1 MKRLRHQIKNI
12 AITVN
17 GLATSGLNQKRH
29 RICFINQPKPSSL
42 IARTRISWVKKN
54 AAAPKDAPCI
64 GNKLIVIDPEKV
76 ANNAK
81 VNGVVF
87 QFLAIVAG
95 IVCGCL
101 GLTDLKGF
109 AAFGPANVAIGG
121 AVVAKCGFKPSKY
134 FIGIDKVVVDGAS
147 LGFGTFVLF
156 WTLFYN
162 ICHLF

>member
-1 MKRLRHQIKNI
+1 MRAFLVVSSSSRDLLV
-12 AITVN
+12 A
-17 GLATSGLNQKRH
+17 A
-29 RICFINQPKPSSL
+29 SSL
-42 IARTRISWVKKN
+42 TALVLPDRPRPSTGK
-54 AAAPKDAPCI
+54 
-64 GNKLIVIDPEKV
+64 KLIVIDPEKV

-109 AAFGPANVAIGG
+109 AAFGLANVAIGG

>member
-1 MKRLRHQIKNI
+1 MSAQSASK
-12 AITVN
+12 
-17 GLATSGLNQKRH
+17 
-29 RICFINQPKPSSL
+29 
-42 IARTRISWVKKN
+42 
-54 AAAPKDAPCI
+54 
-64 GNKLIVIDPEKV
+64 KLIVIDPEKV

-109 AAFGPANVAIGG
+109 AAFVAANVAIGG

-134 FIGIDKVVVDGAS
+134 FVGIDKVIVDGAS

>member
-1 MKRLRHQIKNI
+1 MSPPDLH
-12 AITVN
+12 
-17 GLATSGLNQKRH
+17 GGLNREGISRRFKLLARSPRRGLVADRPRTTRSPASVPQAR
-29 RICFINQPKPSSL
+29 SSSSS
-42 IARTRISWVKKN
+42 T
-54 AAAPKDAPCI
+54 
-64 GNKLIVIDPEKV
+64 PEKV

-109 AAFGPANVAIGG
+109 AAFGLANVAIGG

>member
-1 MKRLRHQIKNI
+1 MSPPDLH
-12 AITVN
+12 
-17 GLATSGLNQKRH
+17 GGLNREGISRRFKLLARSP
-29 RICFINQPKPSSL
+29 RRGLVADRPRPRSPRPS
-42 IARTRISWVKKN
+42 TGK
-54 AAAPKDAPCI
+54 
-64 GNKLIVIDPEKV
+64 KLIVIDPEKV

-109 AAFGPANVAIGG
+109 AAFGLANVAIGG

>member
-1 MKRLRHQIKNI
+1 MSPPDLH
-12 AITVN
+12 
-17 GLATSGLNQKRH
+17 GGLNREGISRRFK
-29 RICFINQPKPSSL
+29 L
-42 IARTRISWVKKN
+42 LARSPRRGLVADRPRPIRSTGK
-54 AAAPKDAPCI
+54 
-64 GNKLIVIDPEKV
+64 KLIVIDPEKV

-109 AAFGPANVAIGG
+109 AAFGLANVAIGG

>member
-1 MKRLRHQIKNI
+1 MRAFLVVSSSSRDLLV
-12 AITVN
+12 A
-17 GLATSGLNQKRH
+17 A
-29 RICFINQPKPSSL
+29 SSL
-42 IARTRISWVKKN
+42 TALVPIALRSTGK
-54 AAAPKDAPCI
+54 
-64 GNKLIVIDPEKV
+64 KLIVIDPEKV

-109 AAFGPANVAIGG
+109 AAFGLANVAIGG

>member
-1 MKRLRHQIKNI
+1 MSPPDLH
-12 AITVN
+12 
-17 GLATSGLNQKRH
+17 GGLNREGISRRFKLLARSP
-29 RICFINQPKPSSL
+29 RRGLVSDRRNVP
-42 IARTRISWVKKN
+42 IALRSTGK
-54 AAAPKDAPCI
+54 
-64 GNKLIVIDPEKV
+64 KLIVIDPEKV

-109 AAFGPANVAIGG
+109 AAFGLANVAIGG

>member
-1 MKRLRHQIKNI
+1 MSPPDLHHGLNREGISRRFKRLARSPRRGLVSDRRNVPI
-12 AITVN
+12 ALRST
-17 GLATSGLNQKRH
+17 GK
-29 RICFINQPKPSSL
+29 
-42 IARTRISWVKKN
+42 
-54 AAAPKDAPCI
+54 
-64 GNKLIVIDPEKV
+64 KLIVIDPEKV

-109 AAFGPANVAIGG
+109 AAFGLANVAIGG

>member
-1 MKRLRHQIKNI
+1 MSPPDLHH
-12 AITVN
+12 
-17 GLATSGLNQKRH
+17 GLNREGISRRFKLLARSP
-29 RICFINQPKPSSL
+29 RRGLVSDRRNVP
-42 IARTRISWVKKN
+42 IALRSTGK
-54 AAAPKDAPCI
+54 
-64 GNKLIVIDPEKV
+64 KLIVIDPEKV

-109 AAFGPANVAIGG
+109 AAFGLANVAIGG

>member
-1 MKRLRHQIKNI
+1 MNREGISRRFKLLARSPRRGLVSDRRNVPIALRSTGK
-12 AITVN
+12 
-17 GLATSGLNQKRH
+17 
-29 RICFINQPKPSSL
+29 
-42 IARTRISWVKKN
+42 
-54 AAAPKDAPCI
+54 
-64 GNKLIVIDPEKV
+64 KLIVIDPEKV

-109 AAFGPANVAIGG
+109 AAFGLANVAIGG

>member
-1 MKRLRHQIKNI
+1 VRAFLVVSSSSRDLLV
-12 AITVN
+12 A
-17 GLATSGLNQKRH
+17 A
-29 RICFINQPKPSSL
+29 SSL
-42 IARTRISWVKKN
+42 TALVPIARVRSTGK
-54 AAAPKDAPCI
+54 
-64 GNKLIVIDPEKV
+64 KLIVIDPEKV

-109 AAFGPANVAIGG
+109 AAFGLANVAIGG